1 MLSPADDFP
10 VHQTPEPLAHP
21 ATSDPNHYDRYFF
34 NGGTTDGSLFFGVAL
49 GLYPNREVIDAA
61 FSVVS
66 EGRQVS
72 VHTSGRCPTDRS
84 TTVGPVT
91 VEVVAPLQSLRI
103 VVDARDEGLA
113 ADLVFTARTAAVEEP
128 RFTRRH
134 GTRVVFD
141 YTRLTQ
147 WGEWSGWLEVDG
159 RRIELA
165 TGQVRGCRDRSW
177 GIRPVGERGGGV
189 PGPAPQFF
197 WLWAPTNFD
206 DICVHFASNEEAD
219 GTPWHRS
226 GFIVPVGTGAPEPV
240 QAVAHRVEWRAG
252 TRRAVHAE
260 IDLVGKGGELQTLRL
275 EPLWEFQM
283 LGLGY
288 LHPEWGHG
296 VWKGE
301 SASAGERWDLPVPD
315 PLALHHLHVQAVCR
329 ATFGDRTGTGV
340 LEQLVIGPY
349 EPAGF
354 TDLFDGASPP
364 STDARASSRPM

>member
-1 MLSPADDFP
+1 VLSPADEFP

-34 NGGTTDGSLFFGVAL
+34 NGGTADGALFFGVAL
-49 GLYPNREVIDAA
+49 GLYPNRDVIDAA

-66 EGRQVS
+66 DGRQVS
-72 VHTSGRCPTDRS
+72 VHSSSRCPTDRS
-84 TTVGPVT
+84 TSVGPVT
-91 VEVVAPLQSLRI
+91 VQVLVPLQSLRV
-103 VVDARDEGLA
+103 VVDAEDEGLA
-113 ADLVFTARTAAVEEP
+113 ADLVFAARTAPVEEP

-134 GTRVVFD
+134 GTRVLFD

-159 RRIELA
+159 RRVEMPS
-165 TGQVRGCRDRSW
+165 GQVRGCRDRSW
-177 GIRPVGERGGGV
+177 GIRPVGERGGGA

-206 DICVHFASNEEAD
+206 DVCVHFASNEEAD

-226 GFIVPVGTGAPEPV
+226 GFVVPVGSGTPEPV
-240 QAVAHRVEWRAG
+240 QAVAHRVEWRSG
-252 TRRAVHAE
+252 TRRAAHAE
-260 IDLVGKGGELQTLRL
+260 IDLVGSSGELQTLRL

-301 SASAGERWDLPVPD
+301 AAVAGERWDLPVPD
-315 PLALHHLHVQAVCR
+315 PLALQHLHVQAVCR

-349 EPAGF
+349 EPGGLTGLA
-354 TDLFDGASPP
+354 DGAP
-364 STDARASSRPM
+364 